1 MKTIAY
7 LFRKLQRGKLPNYL
21 GIAGLAT
28 GLVCVL
34 YIFLWVHNEISYDRF
49 HKNSNEIF
57 VVHAIL
63 EGGEEPFVF
72 RGAPPAVAPALQ
84 NEYPQVQATARMMP
98 AYSEWMLS
106 YGGEQHMRYTAFA
119 DFSLFDI
126 FSFEFSQGSKGE
138 LLAKNQVV
146 LTESTA
152 VLLFG
157 ASKPVGQIIRLNNAE
172 ELTVSGVIKDLP
184 GNSSIQFQAL
194 VSLDVLTRVF
204 ANEHYLDTWYNN
216 AFSTYGLLNDAQSF
230 PQVAEGVKN
239 RIQQSNPDS
248 TNFLSAYKFKDT
260 WLYQMNNIRSIRMF
274 SLIGLLILLT
284 AILNFVN
291 LNTARSAR
299 QVKENGIRRSLGAL
313 RGNLVK
319 IVYSEVALVCLL
331 SFGLALLVGII
342 GLPSFNGLISK
353 ELTFVTLLQWQPLLV
368 LLLILVLTIGLSGLY
383 PALVL
388 SGYSPLQSL
397 RSSITTVK
405 SKGVFRN
412 ILIISIFVLSIGLL
426 SATLVINKQM
436 LHLQRMDLG
445 FSKEQLVY
453 LRLNGQLQS
462 QAGVLQDQLKRHPH
476 ILSSSILS
484 GLPNALGNNGQGWDW
499 EQRNPDFKP
508 LVFNWYASPDLLE
521 TLEMDLAEGSFFR
534 ENQQNAVVINRT
546 FARMIGWDHF
556 AGRNLSNWG
565 NGYEIT
571 GVVEDLKFNNVGEAT
586 NPLVIFPATNSW
598 EFGFLAVKISPNN
611 IGETL
616 AFIREA
622 ANTIEPAF
630 PLQLSFLDDDY
641 KIMLA
646 PENNLRKLI
655 AVFTL
660 FAVVVLTLGLIGLIM
675 FLAEQ
680 KTKEI
685 GIRKSLGE
693 AVASI
698 IWRLLTPFLKAGLF
712 SALLAIPLSWLAMRR
727 WLENYA
733 QRIELD
739 VLTFLLAAFSV
750 VLLALLTVSL
760 QSWNA
765 ARKNP
770 VAALRNE

>member
-7 LFRKLQRGKLPNYL
+7 LFRKLQRDKLPNYL

-63 EGGEEPFVF
+63 EGGDEPFVF
-72 RGAPPAVAPALQ
+72 RGAPPAVAPALK
-84 NEYPQVQATARMMP
+84 NEYPQVTATARMMP

-106 YGGEQHMRYTAFA
+106 HSGEKHMRYTAFA

-126 FSFEFSQGSKGE
+126 FSFEFTRGGAGE
-138 LLAKNQVV
+138 SSAKNQVV

-157 ASKPVGQIIRLNNAE
+157 ASNPVGQIIKLNNTQD
-172 ELTVSGVIKDLP
+172 LTVSGVIKDLQ

-204 ANEHYLDTWYNN
+204 ANEHFLDTWYNN

-248 TNFLSAYKFKDT
+248 TNFLRAYKFKDT
-260 WLYQMNNIRSIRMF
+260 WLYVMNNIRNIRMF

-299 QVKENGIRRSLGAL
+299 QVKENGIRRSLGAQ

-319 IVYSEVALVCLL
+319 IVYSETALVCLL

-342 GLPSFNGLISK
+342 GLPSFNDLISK
-353 ELTFVTLLQWQPLLV
+353 ELTFVSLLQWQPLLV
-368 LLLILVLTIGLSGLY
+368 LSLILVLTIGLSGLY

-397 RSSITTVK
+397 RSFKITVK

-412 ILIISIFVLSIGLL
+412 ILIINIFVLSIGLL
-426 SATLVINKQM
+426 SATVVINKQM
-436 LHLQRMDLG
+436 VHLQKMDLG
-445 FSKEQLVY
+445 FSKEHLVY

-462 QAGVLQDQLKRHPH
+462 QVGVLQDQLKRNPH
-476 ILSSSILS
+476 IISSSLLSS
-484 GLPNALGNNGQGWDW
+484 LPNALGDNGEGWDW
-499 EQRNPDFKP
+499 EQRNQDFKP

-521 TLEMDLAEGSFFR
+521 TLEMNLAEGTFFR
-534 ENQQNAVVINRT
+534 ENQQNVIVINRT

-556 AGRNLSNWG
+556 AGRSLTNWG
-565 NGYEIT
+565 NGYEIA

-598 EFGFLAVKISPNN
+598 EFGFMALKISPNN

-622 ANTIEPAF
+622 ATAIEPAF

-646 PENNLRKLI
+646 PENNLQKLI

-660 FAVVVLTLGLIGLIM
+660 FAVVVLTLGLSGLIM

-698 IWRLLTPFLKAGLF
+698 IWRLLIPFLKAGLI
-712 SALLAIPLSWLAMRR
+712 SALLAIPLSWFAMSK

-733 QRIELD
+733 ERIELD
-739 VLTFLLAAFSV
+739 VLTFLLAACSV
-750 VLLALLTVSL
+750 VLLALMTVGL